1 MAIRNKFGASLG
13 FIAAQCMRLFSRP
26 PARSGDTQK
35 KLNFST
41 STQRMGLRFT
51 DNLRDRFRSIWL
63 KKR

>member
-13 FIAAQCMRLFSRP
+13 FIAAQCMRLFGGP
-26 PARSGDTQK
+26 PAQCGETQK

-51 DNLRDRFRSIWL
+51 DKLRDRFRSIWL